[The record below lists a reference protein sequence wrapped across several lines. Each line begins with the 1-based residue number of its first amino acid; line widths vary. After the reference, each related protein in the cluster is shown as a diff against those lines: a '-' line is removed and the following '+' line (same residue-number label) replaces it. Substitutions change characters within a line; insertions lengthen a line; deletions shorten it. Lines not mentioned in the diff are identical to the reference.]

1 MRIRTLTA
9 YACAAALI
17 GLGTATLRANIGFL
31 SVDTKVTLVGD
42 TMAIVTGSF
51 VCSSTDT
58 ISIAADVIQEQSGGA
73 LAFGQTDTI
82 TCTGFLQTF
91 AIATTVLAPPDGT
104 LKKGPASVIVQA
116 NSSDGGTNF
125 DSAIV
130 TQKGHIG
137 R

>member
-51 VCSSTDT
+51 VCDSTDT
-58 ISIAADVIQEQSGGA
+58 IDFVANVVQEQSGGVITLGQ
-73 LAFGQTDTI
+73 LAGVV
-82 TCTGFLQTF
+82 CTGFLQTF
-91 AIATTVLAPPDGT
+91 AIPSTVFVPVDGT
-104 LKKGPASVIVQA
+104 LKKGPATVLVSA
-116 NSSDGGTNF
+116 SSTDGVNF
-125 DSAIV
+125 DSATIS
-130 TQKGHIG
+130 QKGHVG